1 MDRTW
6 GRLKGVTILKS
17 IFRYYTIVL
26 LFLAVACM
34 PGAGEISGATN
45 KELDGACAALRRVG
59 YDYWSL
65 NVVAVGGRTL
75 EVSAD
80 IHFAHPGPQQTRE
93 YCEGR

>member
-6 GRLKGVTILKS
+6 GCVKAVTILKS
-17 IFRYYTIVL
+17 IAGTIAIIG

-45 KELDGACAALRRVG
+45 KELDAACAALRRVG

-65 NVVAVGGRTL
+65 NIISVGGRTL
-75 EVSAD
+75 EVAAD
-80 IHFAHPGPQQTRE
+80 IHTAHSGPKQTRE